1 MAAPARVP
9 TVIPSAART
18 PVSSVI
24 GFTTCLFRSMGTSFF
39 VVPAGLADGLALKKL
54 RYGSTDPI
62 RPRQPDGRQWVPRSD
77 TLGGGF
83 GVWMNRDSLTSA
95 GLGQAT
101 YWL

>member
-1 MAAPARVP
+1 
-9 TVIPSAART
+9 
-18 PVSSVI
+18 
-24 GFTTCLFRSMGTSFF
+24 MGTSFF